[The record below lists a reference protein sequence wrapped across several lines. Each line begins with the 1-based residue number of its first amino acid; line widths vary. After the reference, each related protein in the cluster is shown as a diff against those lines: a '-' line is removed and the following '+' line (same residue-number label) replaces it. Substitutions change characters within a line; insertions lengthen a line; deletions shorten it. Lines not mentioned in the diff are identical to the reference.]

1 MQNPWKGLAAYKE
14 PKPTDD
20 YTYLFCG
27 RESASAKLAEL
38 IESSL
43 FVTLYGRTGIGKT
56 SLLEAGVY
64 PLLRN
69 SSYIP
74 VSVRLGIHDESQS
87 APFARLIVDAIES
100 EIKDIRQTTDTGLKD
115 TDVNFLWE
123 YFATRHF
130 FIDGSEVYPTIVLDQ
145 FEENFI
151 SASEKTWT
159 LLRQLYSLIDDNK
172 TFPEGY
178 HNETIFRI
186 VISIREDD
194 LFRMEDCID
203 QLHLTDFK
211 FNRYR
216 LTYLTASEASEVIT
230 VPGGQYL
237 PGNSQERQK
246 VVSEILKIVK
256 DGNDGCINTL
266 TLSLVCSILFD
277 KISTKGRS
285 VISFEDVTEIG
296 RNPLRDFYLSIVSGI
311 PRQRHFIENRLV
323 DSNGRRNSV
332 NEQEMDTAFPN
343 WRAFLSGRQ
352 RILQCS
358 NHKVEL
364 VHDMLAKAI
373 YDVREGKE
381 KKKRSRALKI
391 SIIASAFIMLALSL
405 FSSIF
410 SLREEGS
417 RIPLFPIK
425 TATVDNSLS
434 GLNHVEYLTVTDKN
448 ESDSISDLY
457 NLSHLKYTSS
467 KDLSI
472 SNCPELVNIQ
482 LDSKHVGKIDIYD
495 CPNLRTLILPEGK
508 IDGLTIADARP
519 DLKIVITNPDRHL
532 LLDGVLWDLTDDTIV
547 YVENNKH
554 SAAFPYRFRNRSVF
568 YFNHDSIINNGHWID
583 NILFNHDSTA
593 ILASHRSVG
602 PVLDLSKYPKLR
614 RIASRSFSGRS
625 IRKIIIDIDDN
636 FPISEDLSYEN
647 AFEDC
652 KLDSVVFGQRLLNHY
667 FLRIPQFFRG
677 KITYVLNDTTDRF
690 EKRGGILYYYSQPL
704 WVSSEYPHEYYLT
717 ESDGNAFRLILSYG
731 FRVTSDNNGIHVF
744 GDFYGLS
751 DTCTYLKSYL
761 KNIPWVFSSDKH
773 NDFIFFTLETQ
784 TSDNIFIPRFYK
796 SGSIDLRKIS
806 PYTKTIH
813 ISQPIIKLSNIPDT
827 IKARTTL
834 AVPYG
839 KIEDYLYKSQY
850 YGFNAIVEENLA
862 SAIYSALTVK
872 LHAIKIQYTYDP
884 LTRYFFLISIPAIW
898 LILFVLSYIK
908 IAKKRTGAL
917 RKLLYSL
924 FQSVTILIFT
934 ALSWTGCY
942 WLFFDTF
949 NIKDPI
955 ISTII
960 ASLFAITVILS
971 IYHNIF
977 YLIKTI
983 NWRRSV
989 RKFKVILKR
998 KITKRHI
1005 ITFTASA
1012 ALIILIAFLISG
1024 FKTRRDRYAV
1034 RVIDIVEKLHDDDN
1048 DTALLILTDYL
1059 GRHTPADKALLKKM
1073 DHLLV
1078 SLADEAGYRQF
1089 KTGNEPIEI
1098 LISPDGQYIA
1108 TRYYLKKKLGIWG
1121 TDSCRLS
1128 STVELSSRYPDAL
1141 SFSNGNRSIT
1151 EIDNGDIFIHSIVSD
1166 SSIRIDA
1173 PVRDP
1178 DHTALNDDGS
1188 MAAYTKD
1195 NRFSILQIDYSTN
1208 DTATVFRQQC
1218 DNKISGIY
1226 FSQYAQRYCFTISNN
1241 EITQWDIEDRSV
1253 VQKLKSIYTPSWSF
1267 SHPQKNILFYDTKD
1281 AGYVLQK
1288 TKSYKYI
1295 TFDDCPVY
1303 LSTKNQIIGFSNWGT
1318 SRAYIKLFNENKIEI
1333 SNYTYDNSFDI
1344 NSICVS
1350 PDNDYLYI
1358 AGDDNRIRIL
1368 DISKN
1373 RKKAVRRL
1381 VKICE
1386 ENTDRKLSK
1395 EDKLKYG
1402 LK

>member
-381 KKKRSRALKI
+381 KKKKSRALKI
-391 SIIASAFIMLALSL
+391 SIIVSSFIMLALSL
-405 FSSIF
+405 FSSVF

-417 RIPLFPIK
+417 RVPLFPKK
-425 TATVDNSLS
+425 TATVDSSLS
-434 GLNHVEYLTVTDKN
+434 SLNHVEYLTVTDRKGFF
-448 ESDSISDLY
+448 SISDLY

-467 KDLSI
+467 EDLSI

-482 LDSKHVGKIDIYD
+482 LDSKHVGEIEIDD

-508 IDGLTIADARP
+508 IDRLTIADARP
-519 DLKIVITNPDRHL
+519 DLKIVITNPNRHL

-547 YVENNKH
+547 YVEGNKH

-568 YFNHDSIINNGHWID
+568 YYDNDTITNNGHWID

-602 PVLDLSKYPKLR
+602 PVLDLSKYPKLQ
-614 RIASRSFSGRS
+614 RIASSSFSVRS
-625 IRKIIIDIDDN
+625 ICKLIIDG
-636 FPISEDLSYEN
+636 DLQYGEN
-647 AFEDC
+647 VFEDC
-652 KLDSVVFGQRLLNHY
+652 KLDSVVLGKNFTQSHNPFGLFTSFSGR
-667 FLRIPQFFRG
+667 
-677 KITYVLNDTTDRF
+677 KITYVLNDTTDKYK
-690 EKRGGILYYYSQPL
+690 KRDGILYYDGEPFWL
-704 WVSSEYPHEYYLT
+704 SSEYPHEYYLT
-717 ESDGNAFRLILSYG
+717 EFDGNAFTLILSYG
-731 FRVTSDNNGIHVF
+731 FHVTSDNNGIHAL

-784 TSDNIFIPRFYK
+784 TSDNIFIPGFYK

-1089 KTGNEPIEI
+1089 KTGNEPSEI